1 MKFGGIQKTS
11 LIDFPNR
18 IATVLFTPG
27 CNLRCPYCHN
37 WRLILEPTG
46 PFLSDKETLQ
56 ILESRRR
63 FVDAVVITGGEPT
76 IQADLPKFS
85 RMLKEHNYLVK
96 LDSNGLLPEMLN
108 KCLPY
113 LDYVAIDVKTS
124 PALYKRLKAES
135 TEGLLKTIK
144 ILKRGTVDYEFRCT
158 VVPGF
163 VDENIVP
170 RMGEM
175 VEGARRFVFQQFIPG
190 DTLDPSFSSIMPYTN
205 DQISQLADIMDNYV
219 EEVTLRV

>member
-11 LIDFPNR
+11 LIDFPDR

-37 WRLILEPTG
+37 WRLVLEPTG

-56 ILESRRR
+56 ILEDRRR

-76 IQADLPKFS
+76 IHADLPKFS
-85 RMLKEHNYLVK
+85 RMLKEHDYLVK
-96 LDSNGLLPEMLN
+96 LDSNGLLPEMLE
-108 KCLPY
+108 KCLPD

-124 PALYKRLKAES
+124 PELYPKLKAES
-135 TEGLLKTIK
+135 VEGLLKTIK
-144 ILKRGTVDYEFRCT
+144 ILKRSAVDYEFRCT

-163 VDENIVP
+163 VDEDIVP

-175 VEGARRFVFQQFIPG
+175 VEGARRFAFQQFIPG
-190 DTLDPSFSSIMPYTN
+190 DTLDPSFSSIIPYTKE
-205 DQISQLADIMDNYV
+205 QISQLANIMASYV
-219 EEVTLRV
+219 EEVDIRV